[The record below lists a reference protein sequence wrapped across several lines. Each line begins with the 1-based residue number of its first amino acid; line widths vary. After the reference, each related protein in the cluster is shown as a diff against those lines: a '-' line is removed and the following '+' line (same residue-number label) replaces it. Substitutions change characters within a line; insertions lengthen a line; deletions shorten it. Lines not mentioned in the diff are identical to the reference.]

1 MSESDLVR
9 HDDRGCGRVDLPGSD
24 LDEMRVTLTR
34 RLAAI
39 PDTVALFPGHDYG
52 AVPSATMGEQ
62 RRSNPYLRRA
72 P

>member
-1 MSESDLVR
+1 M
-9 HDDRGCGRVDLPGSD
+9 
-24 LDEMRVTLTR
+24 TLTR